1 MATLE
6 DQLKLET
13 ISLTEGYNRYVRSES
28 RLKEDQGYA
37 ATSSVSQVIRDAIP
51 QVALD
56 IERFLEA
63 DYKGRYPDGHGYL
76 KDLEVT
82 LSAYIGLS
90 CVFNA
95 ISRNRTL
102 SQTCIDAGRF
112 VENELWA
119 KALKSHDKTLYQ
131 RLVARVLK
139 THGNIVYRKKAIRA
153 TAAKEGFKYESLPDD
168 VRAKIG
174 EPLVNAVLKVCQDVF
189 ELYED
194 RKDNFIGLSEEA
206 SSYLTE
212 LRELEAWMHPAFKPM
227 IIPPKPWVSY
237 DTGCYYSE
245 TLSRHVKLLRTR
257 SKEHRALVSKAVT
270 SGLMQPCLES
280 LNTIQATP
288 WTINQRA
295 LEVVQWAW
303 EQGVT
308 LDSFPPRFPLQ
319 KPPRPVDWDTLEDSR
334 KKAWRIKA
342 SKVAERN
349 RGIVGEAMVINQD
362 LATATE
368 MLQYPRF
375 FLPHSMDFR
384 GRVYAIPHFSIQR
397 SDYVRSLFKFAEG
410 VPLGPDGLYWLA
422 VHIANTGDFD
432 KLSKR
437 PLDERVRWVTE
448 NSAMIE
454 KVAKDPFGTFDIWK
468 KADAPFQFCAAAM
481 EWAEAIKDPEGYV
494 SHLPIALDGSN
505 SGLQHYSA
513 TMRSMEG
520 ALVNLVA
527 SETPSDVYQVV
538 CDKARAI
545 VESDA
550 AKGDEVAKVVLK
562 NGVSRSIVKRNVMTF
577 AYSSEQYG
585 FAQQQREDLM
595 RPLSLEVLEGRLEE
609 HPYGADHGF
618 AASLYIAKVVWTAV
632 NEVVTDASLGM
643 KFFQRCA
650 QVLAHEAKALVWFT
664 PIGLPVLH
672 KYVTYQVKQ
681 VSLWL
686 YDKRLS
692 VGNVNKEDRVEDG
705 KVIKWVRSRVR
716 LNPTEVINKDKQKSA
731 VAPNIIHSLDA
742 AHLMLTVLE
751 AHEVGI
757 NHFSLIHDSFGTHA
771 GNTTRFFQI
780 IRETF
785 VQMYEEYDPLEEI
798 HSSTIKAA
806 DDKTKVPQPPVRG
819 PLDIRGVINSLY
831 AFA

>member
-6 DQLKLET
+6 DQLALENV
-13 ISLTEGYNRYVRSES
+13 SLKEGYDRYVRSEG

-51 QVALD
+51 QVSLD
-56 IERFLEA
+56 IERYLDA
-63 DYKGRYPDGHGYL
+63 DYKGRHPEGLSYL
-76 KDLEVT
+76 KELDPS

-95 ISRNRTL
+95 IGRQSTVL
-102 SQTCIDAGRF
+102 HTCVEAGKF

-119 KALKSHDKTLYQ
+119 KALKAHDKKLYE
-131 RLVARVLK
+131 RLVSRVLK
-139 THGNIVYRKKAIRA
+139 THGNVTYRKKAIRA
-153 TAAKEGFKYESLPDD
+153 TAAKEGFKYESLPNDI
-168 VRAKIG
+168 RARIG
-174 EPLVNAVLKVCQDVF
+174 EPLVNAVLSVCRDVF
-189 ELYED
+189 ELYEA
-194 RKDNFIGLSEEA
+194 NGNNYVGLTEKA
-206 SSYLTE
+206 SGYLTE

-227 IIPPKPWVSY
+227 VLPPRPWVSF

-245 TLSRHVKLLRTR
+245 ALSRHVKLLRTS
-257 SKEHRALVSKAVT
+257 SKEHRSMVTKAIA

-288 WTINQRA
+288 WRINWKA
-295 LEVVQWAW
+295 LLVVRWAW
-303 EQGVT
+303 EQGVS
-308 LDSFPPRFPLQ
+308 LDSFPPRNPLP
-319 KPPRPVDWDTLEDSR
+319 KPPRPDNWEDLEEGR

-349 RGIVGEAMVINQD
+349 RGIVGEAMVIQQD
-362 LATATE
+362 LQTATE
-368 MLQYPRF
+368 MSAYDRF
-375 FLPHSMDFR
+375 YLPYSMDFR

-397 SDYVRSLFKFAEG
+397 SDYVRSLFEFADG

-422 VHIANTGDFD
+422 VHLANCGDFD
-432 KLSKR
+432 KMSKR
-437 PLDERVRWVTE
+437 PLDERVKWVTD
-448 NSAMIE
+448 NTAMIE
-454 KVAKDPFGTFDIWK
+454 KVANDPFGTFDIWRR
-468 KADAPFQFCAAAM
+468 ADAPFQFVAAAM

-527 SETPSDVYQVV
+527 DETPADVYQVV
-538 CDKARAI
+538 CDKAKAL
-545 VESDA
+545 VERDA
-550 AKGDEVAKVVLK
+550 TNGDEVAAVVLK
-562 NGVSRSIVKRNVMTF
+562 NGVTRSIVKRNVMTF

-595 RPLSLEVLEGRLEE
+595 KPLSLEVLEGRLEE
-609 HPYGADHGF
+609 HPYGSDHGF
-618 AASLYIAKVVWTAV
+618 AASLYIAKVVWSAV
-632 NEVVTDASLGM
+632 NEVVKDASLGM
-643 KFFQRCA
+643 KFFQKCA
-650 QVLAHEAKALVWFT
+650 QVLAHEAKALHWYT
-664 PIGLPVLH
+664 PVGLPVLH
-672 KYVTYQVKQ
+672 KYVTYEMRRIK
-681 VSLWL
+681 LWL
-686 YDKRLS
+686 FDKS
-692 VGNVNKEDRVEDG
+692 VAIQDNDKLREVRANVRVKPTEIINKE
-705 KVIKWVRSRVR
+705 
-716 LNPTEVINKDKQKSA
+716 KQKSA

-751 AHEVGI
+751 AHEVGV

-771 GNTTRFFQI
+771 GNTTKFFQI

-798 HSSTIKAA
+798 HRATLKAA
-806 DDKTKVPQPPVRG
+806 DDKAKVPQPPVRG
-819 PLDIRGVINSLY
+819 PLDIRGVIDSLY

>member
-6 DQLKLET
+6 AQLALENV
-13 ISLTEGYNRYVRSES
+13 SMTEGYNRYVRSQS
-28 RLKEDQGYA
+28 RLEQDQGYA
-37 ATSSVSQVIRDAIP
+37 ATSSVSQVIKGAIP
-51 QVALD
+51 EVALD
-56 IERFLEA
+56 IESYLKA
-63 DYKGRYPDGHGYL
+63 DYKGRHPDGLSYL
-76 KDLEVT
+76 KDLET
-82 LSAYIGLS
+82 PLLSYIALS
-90 CVFNA
+90 CVFNS
-95 ISRNRTL
+95 IGRQSTL
-102 SQTCIDAGRF
+102 LQTCVEAGRF

-119 KALKSHDKTLYQ
+119 KALKAHDKTLYE
-131 RLVARVLK
+131 RLVSRVLK

-153 TAAKEGFKYESLPDD
+153 TAAKEGFKYESLPND

-174 EPLVNAVLKVCQDVF
+174 EPLVNAVLKVCQDIF
-189 ELYED
+189 ELYEERSD
-194 RKDNFIGLSEEA
+194 VFVGLTEEA
-206 SSYLTE
+206 STHLTE
-212 LRELEAWMHPAFKPM
+212 LTQLEAWMHPAFKPM
-227 IIPPKPWVSY
+227 VIPPRPWETF

-245 TLSRHVKLLRTR
+245 ALSRHVKLLRTSSR
-257 SKEHRALVSKAVT
+257 EHRDMVSKAIA
-270 SGLMQPCLES
+270 SGLMQPCIES

-288 WTINQRA
+288 WRINRRA
-295 LEVVQWAW
+295 LEVVRWAW
-303 EQGVT
+303 DKGVS

-319 KPPRPVDWDTLEDSR
+319 RPPRPDNWEDLEDKR

-342 SKVAERN
+342 TKVAERN

-368 MLQYPRF
+368 MLQYERF
-375 FLPHSMDFR
+375 YLPYSMDFR

-397 SDYVRSLFKFAEG
+397 SDYVRSLFEFADG
-410 VPLGPDGLYWLA
+410 IPLGPDGLYWLA
-422 VHIANTGDFD
+422 VHVANCGDFD
-432 KLSKR
+432 KMSKR

-448 NSAMIE
+448 NTAMIE
-454 KVAKDPFGTFDIWK
+454 QVAKDPFGTFDIWK
-468 KADAPFQFCAAAM
+468 KADAPFQFVAAAM

-527 SETPSDVYQVV
+527 SEVPADVYQVV
-538 CDKARAI
+538 CDKAKAL
-545 VESDA
+545 VERDA
-550 AKGDEVAKVVLK
+550 AKGDPVAQIVLK

-595 RPLSLEVLEGRLEE
+595 RPLSLEVLEGRLED
-609 HPYGADHGF
+609 HPFGEDHGF

-632 NEVVTDASLGM
+632 NEVVKDASTGM
-643 KFFQRCA
+643 KFFQKCA
-650 QVLAHEAKALVWFT
+650 QVLAHEMKALQWFT
-664 PIGLPVLH
+664 PVGLPVLH
-672 KYVTYQVKQ
+672 KYVTYNMKQ

-692 VGNVNKEDRVEDG
+692 LNDASKVDRVEDG

-716 LNPTEVINKDKQKSA
+716 LKPTEVINKDKQKSA
-731 VAPNIIHSLDA
+731 VAPNVIHSLDA

-751 AHEVGI
+751 AHEQGVK
-757 NHFSLIHDSFGTHA
+757 HFSLIHDSFGTHA
-771 GNTTRFFQI
+771 GNTTTFFQT
-780 IRETF
+780 IRQTF
-785 VQMYEEYDPLEEI
+785 VQMYESYDPLEEI
-798 HSSTIKAA
+798 HHETTKAA

-819 PLDIRGVINSLY
+819 PLDIRGVIDSLY